1 MKKVFEYVL
10 LTIGSIIV
18 AGSLELIL
26 APNGLVDGGVTAIA
40 IMANKV
46 AGLPLYGVFLG
57 LNIPILLFTA
67 KVMGKKFFIRT
78 SYANVV
84 TTLGLIY
91 LKPFPAI
98 TTSELLIVLYGGVLF
113 GVGVGIVV
121 KMGGAIDGSE
131 MLAVWMNKHFKVPI
145 STFLLAVNAVIFI
158 FVAILFSIEQA
169 MFSLAIFYI
178 VTKMID
184 FILDGINQGKSVM
197 IISGKNKEIGDL
209 LMKELQ
215 LSVTYL
221 HGEGGFL
228 GEHKKIIY
236 CITNRFIYPKMKDLV
251 LSVDPTAII
260 EASYSTETTGVK
272 RPGRTAR
279 SGKYQ
284 KNSV

>member
-1 MKKVFEYVL
+1 MKRVFEYVL

-67 KVMGKKFFIRT
+67 RVMGKKFFIRT

-113 GVGVGIVV
+113 GIGVGIVV

-145 STFLLAVNAVIFI
+145 STFLLAVNAVIFT

-228 GEHKKIIY
+228 GEHKRIIY

-272 RPGRTAR
+272 RPGRAAR
-279 SGKYQ
+279 SEK
-284 KNSV
+284 

>member
-57 LNIPILLFTA
+57 INIPILLFTA

-113 GVGVGIVV
+113 GIGVGIVV

-131 MLAVWMNKHFKVPI
+131 MLAVWMNKHFNVPI

-228 GEHKKIIY
+228 GEHKRIIY

-251 LSVDPTAII
+251 LFVDPTAII

-272 RPGRTAR
+272 RPGRKAR
-279 SGKYQ
+279 SGE
-284 KNSV
+284 

>member
-57 LNIPILLFTA
+57 INIPILLFTA

-221 HGEGGFL
+221 NGEGGFL
-228 GEHKKIIY
+228 GEHKRIIY

-272 RPGRTAR
+272 RPGRAMR
-279 SGKYQ
+279 SEK
-284 KNSV
+284 

>member
-1 MKKVFEYVL
+1 MKRVFEYVL

-145 STFLLAVNAVIFI
+145 STFLLAVNAVIFV

-197 IISGKNKEIGDL
+197 IISGENKEIGDL

-279 SGKYQ
+279 SGDVSEK
-284 KNSV
+284 

>member
-1 MKKVFEYVL
+1 MKKLFEYVL

-26 APNGLVDGGVTAIA
+26 APNGLVDVGVTAIA

-279 SGKYQ
+279 SGQVSEK
-284 KNSV
+284 

>member
-57 LNIPILLFTA
+57 INIPILLFTA

-197 IISGKNKEIGDL
+197 IISAKNKEIGDL

-215 LSVTYL
+215 VSVTYL

-228 GEHKKIIY
+228 GEHKRIIY
-236 CITNRFIYPKMKDLV
+236 CITNRFIYSKMKDLV

-279 SGKYQ
+279 SGE
-284 KNSV
+284 

>member
-57 LNIPILLFTA
+57 INIPILLFTA

-113 GVGVGIVV
+113 GIGVGIVV

-131 MLAVWMNKHFKVPI
+131 MLAVWMNKHFNVPI

-228 GEHKKIIY
+228 GEHKRIIY

-279 SGKYQ
+279 SGD
-284 KNSV
+284 

>member
-1 MKKVFEYVL
+1 MKRVFEYVL

-46 AGLPLYGVFLG
+46 VGLPLYGVFLG

-113 GVGVGIVV
+113 GIGVGIVV

-145 STFLLAVNAVIFI
+145 STFLLAVNAVIFT

-228 GEHKKIIY
+228 GEEKRIIY

-272 RPGRTAR
+272 RPGRTAK
-279 SGKYQ
+279 SEK
-284 KNSV
+284 

>member
-1 MKKVFEYVL
+1 MKRVFEYVL

-113 GVGVGIVV
+113 GIGVGIVV

-145 STFLLAVNAVIFI
+145 STFLLAVNAVIFV

-228 GEHKKIIY
+228 GEHKRIIY

-279 SGKYQ
+279 SGD
-284 KNSV
+284 

>member
-1 MKKVFEYVL
+1 MKRVFEYVL
-10 LTIGSIIV
+10 LTIGSIII

-145 STFLLAVNAVIFI
+145 STFLLAVNAVIFV

-279 SGKYQ
+279 SGDVSEK
-284 KNSV
+284 

>member
-57 LNIPILLFTA
+57 INIPILLFTA

-113 GVGVGIVV
+113 GIGVGIVV

-131 MLAVWMNKHFKVPI
+131 MLAVWMNKHFNVPI

-228 GEHKKIIY
+228 GEHKRIIY

-251 LSVDPTAII
+251 LSVDPAAII
-260 EASYSTETTGVK
+260 EASYSTHTTGVK
-272 RPGRTAR
+272 RPGRKAR
-279 SGKYQ
+279 SGE
-284 KNSV
+284 

>member
-57 LNIPILLFTA
+57 INIPILLFTA

-113 GVGVGIVV
+113 GIGVGIVV

-131 MLAVWMNKHFKVPI
+131 MLAVWMNKHFNVPI

-228 GEHKKIIY
+228 GEHKRIIY

-272 RPGRTAR
+272 RPGRAMR
-279 SGKYQ
+279 SEK
-284 KNSV
+284 

>member
-1 MKKVFEYVL
+1 MKRVFEYVL

-197 IISGKNKEIGDL
+197 IISGENKEIGDL

-279 SGKYQ
+279 SGDVSEK
-284 KNSV
+284 

>member
-1 MKKVFEYVL
+1 
-10 LTIGSIIV
+10 
-18 AGSLELIL
+18 
-26 APNGLVDGGVTAIA
+26 
-40 IMANKV
+40 
-46 AGLPLYGVFLG
+46 
-57 LNIPILLFTA
+57 
-67 KVMGKKFFIRT
+67 
-78 SYANVV
+78 
-84 TTLGLIY
+84 
-91 LKPFPAI
+91 
-98 TTSELLIVLYGGVLF
+98 LLIVLYGGVLF
-113 GVGVGIVV
+113 GIGVGIVV

-131 MLAVWMNKHFKVPI
+131 MLAVWMNKHFNVPI

-228 GEHKKIIY
+228 GEHKRIIY

-272 RPGRTAR
+272 RPGRKAR
-279 SGKYQ
+279 SGE
-284 KNSV
+284 

>member
-1 MKKVFEYVL
+1 MKRVFEYVL

-91 LKPFPAI
+91 LKPFPTI

-113 GVGVGIVV
+113 GIGVGIVV

-228 GEHKKIIY
+228 GEHKRIIY

-279 SGKYQ
+279 SGD
-284 KNSV
+284 

>member
-57 LNIPILLFTA
+57 INIPILLFTV

-228 GEHKKIIY
+228 GEHKRIIY

-272 RPGRTAR
+272 RPGRAMR
-279 SGKYQ
+279 SEK
-284 KNSV
+284 

>member
-1 MKKVFEYVL
+1 MKRLFEYIL

-113 GVGVGIVV
+113 GIGVGIVV

-145 STFLLAVNAVIFI
+145 STFLLAVNAVIFT

-228 GEHKKIIY
+228 GEEKRIIY

-272 RPGRTAR
+272 RPGRTAK
-279 SGKYQ
+279 SEK
-284 KNSV
+284 

>member
-57 LNIPILLFTA
+57 INIPILLFTA

-113 GVGVGIVV
+113 GIGVGIVV

-131 MLAVWMNKHFKVPI
+131 MLAVWMNKHFNVPI

-228 GEHKKIIY
+228 GEHKRIIY

-251 LSVDPTAII
+251 LSVDPAAII
-260 EASYSTETTGVK
+260 EASCSTETTGVK
-272 RPGRTAR
+272 RPGRKAR
-279 SGKYQ
+279 SGE
-284 KNSV
+284 

>member
-1 MKKVFEYVL
+1 MKRVFEYVL

-113 GVGVGIVV
+113 GIGVGIVV

-228 GEHKKIIY
+228 GEHKRIIY

-279 SGKYQ
+279 SEK
-284 KNSV
+284 

>member
-1 MKKVFEYVL
+1 MKRVFEYVL

-113 GVGVGIVV
+113 GIGVGIVV

-279 SGKYQ
+279 SGD
-284 KNSV
+284 

>member
-1 MKKVFEYVL
+1 MKRVFEYVL

-209 LMKELQ
+209 LMKDLQ

-279 SGKYQ
+279 SGDVSEK
-284 KNSV
+284 

>member
-145 STFLLAVNAVIFI
+145 STFLLAVNAVIFV

-228 GEHKKIIY
+228 GEHKRIIY

-251 LSVDPTAII
+251 LSVDPSAII

-279 SGKYQ
+279 SGQGSEK
-284 KNSV
+284 

>member
-57 LNIPILLFTA
+57 INIPILLFTA

-197 IISGKNKEIGDL
+197 IISGKNKEIGNL

-228 GEHKKIIY
+228 GEHKRIIY

-272 RPGRTAR
+272 RPGRAMR
-279 SGKYQ
+279 SEK
-284 KNSV
+284 

>member
-1 MKKVFEYVL
+1 MKKVFEYIL

-57 LNIPILLFTA
+57 INIPILLFTA

-197 IISGKNKEIGDL
+197 IISAKNKEIGDL

-228 GEHKKIIY
+228 GEHKRIIY

-272 RPGRTAR
+272 RPGRAMR
-279 SGKYQ
+279 SEK
-284 KNSV
+284 

>member
-1 MKKVFEYVL
+1 MKKIFEYVL

-26 APNGLVDGGVTAIA
+26 APNGLVDGGVTAIS

-113 GVGVGIVV
+113 GIGVGIVV

-145 STFLLAVNAVIFI
+145 STFLLAVNAVIFV

-228 GEHKKIIY
+228 GEHKRIIY

-279 SGKYQ
+279 SGD
-284 KNSV
+284 

>member
-26 APNGLVDGGVTAIA
+26 APNGLVDGRVTAIA

-57 LNIPILLFTA
+57 INIPILLFTA

-228 GEHKKIIY
+228 GEHKRIIY

-272 RPGRTAR
+272 RPGRAMR
-279 SGKYQ
+279 SEK
-284 KNSV
+284 

>member
-1 MKKVFEYVL
+1 MKRVFEYVL

-57 LNIPILLFTA
+57 LNTPILLFTA

-145 STFLLAVNAVIFI
+145 STFLLAVNAVIFV

-279 SGKYQ
+279 SGDVSEK
-284 KNSV
+284 

>member
-57 LNIPILLFTA
+57 INIPILLFTA

-228 GEHKKIIY
+228 GEHKRIIY
-236 CITNRFIYPKMKDLV
+236 CIITNRCIYPKMKELV

-272 RPGRTAR
+272 RPGRAMR
-279 SGKYQ
+279 SEK
-284 KNSV
+284 

>member
-1 MKKVFEYVL
+1 MKKVLEYVM
-10 LTIGSIIV
+10 LTVGSIIV
-18 AGSLELIL
+18 AGALELIL

-57 LNIPILLFTA
+57 INIPILLFTA

-78 SYANVV
+78 AYANII
-84 TTLGLIY
+84 TTIGLVY

-145 STFLLAVNAVIFI
+145 STFLMAVNAVIFV
-158 FVAILFSIEQA
+158 FVAILFSVEQA

-197 IISGKNKEIGDL
+197 IISNKSEEIGQL
-209 LMKELQ
+209 LMKEFE

-228 GEHKKIIY
+228 GEQRKIIY
-236 CITNRFIYPKMKDLV
+236 CITNRFMYPKMKDLV
-251 LSVDPTAII
+251 LSVDPSAIL
-260 EASYSTETTGVK
+260 EASFSTETTGVK
-272 RPGRTAR
+272 RKGAVSR
-279 SGKYQ
+279 SAK
-284 KNSV
+284 

>member
-57 LNIPILLFTA
+57 INIPILLFTA
-67 KVMGKKFFIRT
+67 KVMGRKFFIRT

-228 GEHKKIIY
+228 GEHKRIIY

-260 EASYSTETTGVK
+260 EASYLTETTGVK
-272 RPGRTAR
+272 RPGRAMR
-279 SGKYQ
+279 SEK
-284 KNSV
+284 

>member
-1 MKKVFEYVL
+1 MKKIFEYVL

-57 LNIPILLFTA
+57 INIPILLFTA

-113 GVGVGIVV
+113 GIGVGIVV

-131 MLAVWMNKHFKVPI
+131 MLAVWMYKHFNVPI

-228 GEHKKIIY
+228 GEHKRIIY

-251 LSVDPTAII
+251 LSVDPVAII

-272 RPGRTAR
+272 RPGRKAR
-279 SGKYQ
+279 SGE
-284 KNSV
+284 

>member
-1 MKKVFEYVL
+1 MKKLFEYVL

-145 STFLLAVNAVIFI
+145 STFLLAVNAVIFV

-279 SGKYQ
+279 SGDVSEK
-284 KNSV
+284 

>member
-1 MKKVFEYVL
+1 MKRVFEYIL

-57 LNIPILLFTA
+57 INIPILLFTA
-67 KVMGKKFFIRT
+67 KVMGKKFLIRT

-145 STFLLAVNAVIFI
+145 STFLLAVNAVIFT

-228 GEHKKIIY
+228 GEHKRIIY

-272 RPGRTAR
+272 RPGRAAK
-279 SGKYQ
+279 SEK
-284 KNSV
+284 

>member
-1 MKKVFEYVL
+1 MKKLFEYVL

-98 TTSELLIVLYGGVLF
+98 TTAELLIVLYGGVLF

-145 STFLLAVNAVIFI
+145 STFLLAVNAVIFV

-279 SGKYQ
+279 SGDVSEK
-284 KNSV
+284 